1 MDKHKHKHQIKQ
13 RYAKINFKAAHQK
26 LIRLKKL
33 QKMMKMDQMMIMN
46 FEYRKIKKIIK
57 G

>member
-33 QKMMKMDQMMIMN
+33 QKMMKMDQMMMIMN
-46 FEYRKIKKIIK
+46 FE
-57 G
+57 